1 MFGIHKDDDKVYDEV
16 YYDDSMHAM
25 ACTLY
30 GQIMYACTQT
40 VCTPNCS
47 YVPSRDRNLKC
58 SIHRMLRAAQVAQAT
73 KLNGS

>member
-1 MFGIHKDDDKVYDEV
+1 MFRIYKDDDKVYDEV

-40 VCTPNCS
+40 VCTPNCN
-47 YVPSRDRNLKC
+47 VVETTENDFNNLV
-58 SIHRMLRAAQVAQAT
+58 LLQQ
-73 KLNGS
+73 